1 MIIETEYY
9 VLKTYSNLL
18 YVRSFLSWD
27 ERVTKAFGNDVKK
40 TVLKHY
46 QGKAWAILHDSRE
59 WKLGTPE
66 MEPIIARMMTT
77 GITGTLTHHALVIGH
92 SELRKWQSE
101 KMFKDIK
108 DYEAQTFE
116 SMQDA
121 EEWLV
126 SFGYHEAKGLSE
138 ER

>member
-1 MIIETEYY
+1 MKIETEYY

-27 ERVTKAFGNDVKK
+27 ERVTAAFANDVKK
-40 TVLKHY
+40 IVLKHY
-46 QGKAWAILHDSRE
+46 QGQAWAVLHDSRE
-59 WKLGTPE
+59 WKLGTPQ
-66 MEPIIARMMTT
+66 MEPLISRMMTT
-77 GITGTLTHHALVIGH
+77 EITGTLTHHALVIGH
-92 SELRKWQSE
+92 SELKKWQFK

-108 DYEAQTFE
+108 NYEAQTFE

-121 EEWLV
+121 EKWLV
-126 SFGYHEAKGLSE
+126 SFGYHEAKSLRE